1 MLQSKSKI
9 SFIKPLFEGF
19 NMTSSSMGGSMFNSL
34 TNICQTKTKCDE
46 NSFSCCNLKVT
57 SSNRCLPI
65 VVDERNSATDV
76 KEAIH
81 AQAPSVYAAS
91 EKSSAAI

>member
-1 MLQSKSKI
+1 
-9 SFIKPLFEGF
+9 
-19 NMTSSSMGGSMFNSL
+19 MFNL
-34 TNICQTKTKCDE
+34 LRNICQTKTKCDE
-46 NSFSCCNLKVT
+46 NSFSCCNLKVS

-76 KEAIH
+76 TEAIH